1 MSRFLW
7 PGQLIFMLG
16 AGMALAAEL
25 RTFPYP
31 RPLPEP
37 TAQKLPPWRGFN
49 LLYKFNVGSAPT
61 PDRVMDEDF
70 RMIASLG
77 FNFVRVPLDYRC
89 WIVGGDWEKIDETKL
104 REIDRIVA
112 LGGEYGVHVSLN
124 FHRAPGYTVAKPAE
138 ARSLWTDA
146 EAQRVCALHWAAFAQ
161 RYRGIANAR
170 LTFNLFN
177 EPAGVSESVYY
188 DVVKRMVDAI
198 RAHDPDR
205 LVICDGLDYGT
216 VPPKSL
222 RALGVALAT
231 RGYRPMNISHY
242 KASWVGGA
250 DKWAVPHWPAAQV
263 SAFLYG
269 PMKKELQ
276 SSLVFEGP
284 LGSATLRLRVN
295 TVSSRAKLRATD
307 ERGTVLWEH
316 AFAPGPGEGEW
327 KQVVHRAEWNSYAN
341 IYDRDYLIAIPTGAT
356 RIEVR
361 NVDGDWLTLSEV
373 GVKSGEQEWTI
384 PTVDSWGLKHAG
396 AVRFDPTQA
405 GGIGALHAPSM
416 LDRAWLRDTCYAPWR
431 EAQAAGLGVMI
442 GEMGAFQHTP
452 HPVVLRWMEDVL
464 AVAQEN
470 RWGWA
475 LWNFRG
481 GFGVLD
487 SKRTDVTY
495 ETWEGHQLDRAML
508 ELLQKY

>member
-1 MSRFLW
+1 MSRPLW
-7 PGQLIFMLG
+7 LGKLIFIFG
-16 AGMALAAEL
+16 AGVALAAAP

-37 TAQKLPPWRGFN
+37 TAEKLPQWRGFN

-61 PDRVMDEDF
+61 PDSAMVEDF

-77 FNFVRVPLDYRC
+77 FNFARVPLDYRC
-89 WIVGGDWEKIDETKL
+89 WITGGDWEKIDEAKL

-124 FHRAPGYTVAKPAE
+124 FHRAPGFTVAKPAE
-138 ARSLWTDA
+138 ARSVWTDA
-146 EAQRVCALHWAAFAQ
+146 EAQRVCAQHWAAFAK
-161 RYRGIANAR
+161 RYKGIPSAK
-170 LTFNLFN
+170 LSFNLFN
-177 EPAGVSESVYY
+177 EPPAIAESVYY
-188 DVVKRMVDAI
+188 DVVKQMVAAI
-198 RAHDPDR
+198 RAEDPHR
-205 LVICDGLDYGT
+205 LVLCDGLDYGN

-222 RALGVALAT
+222 HALGVALCT

-242 KASWVGGA
+242 KASWINGS
-250 DKWAVPHWPAAQV
+250 DTWAVPQWPAAQV

-269 PMKKELQ
+269 PMKKEFQ

-284 LGSATLRLRVN
+284 LGGATLRLRVN
-295 TVSSRAKLRATD
+295 TVSTRATLRATD

-316 AFAPGPGEGEW
+316 AFVPGPGEGEW
-327 KQVVHRAEWNSYAN
+327 KKVVHRAEWKTYAN
-341 IYDRDYLIAIPTGAT
+341 LYDRDYLIAIPASVT
-356 RIEVR
+356 RVDVR

-373 GVKSGEQEWTI
+373 GVKADGKEWTMA
-384 PTVDSWGLKHAG
+384 TVDTWGLKHTG
-396 AVRFDPTQA
+396 PVRFDPAQ
-405 GGIGALHAPSM
+405 GGGGALRAPSM
-416 LDRAWLRDTCYAPWR
+416 LDRAWLREKGYAPWSD
-431 EAQAAGLGVMI
+431 AQAAGLGVMI
-442 GEMGAFQHTP
+442 GEMGAYQHTP
-452 HPVVLRWMEDVL
+452 HAVVLRWMEDVL
-464 AVAQEN
+464 AIAQEN

-475 LWNFRG
+475 LWNLRG

-487 SKRTDVTY
+487 SKRSDITY

>member
-1 MSRFLW
+1 MNRRAWCW
-7 PGQLIFMLG
+7 PLIFLFG
-16 AGMALAAEL
+16 AGVALAAAP

-37 TAQKLPPWRGFN
+37 TAEKLPLWRGFN

-61 PDRVMDEDF
+61 PDSAMVEDF

-77 FNFVRVPLDYRC
+77 FNFARVPLDYRC
-89 WIVGGDWEKIDETKL
+89 WITGGDWEKIDEAKL

-124 FHRAPGYTVAKPAE
+124 FHRAPGFTVAKPAE
-138 ARSLWTDA
+138 ARNLWTDA
-146 EAQRVCALHWAAFAQ
+146 EAQRVCAQHWAAFAK
-161 RYRGIANAR
+161 RYKGIPSAR
-170 LTFNLFN
+170 LSFNLFN
-177 EPAGVSESVYY
+177 EPPAIAESVYY

-198 RAHDPDR
+198 RAEDPNR
-205 LVICDGLDYGT
+205 LVLCDGLDYGN

-222 RALGVALAT
+222 HVLGVALCT
-231 RGYRPMNISHY
+231 RGYRPMNISHFR
-242 KASWVGGA
+242 ANWIGGS
-250 DKWAVPHWPAAQV
+250 DTWAVPQWPAAQV

-269 PMKKELQ
+269 PMKKEFQ

-284 LGSATLRLRVN
+284 LGGATLRLRVN
-295 TVSSRAKLRATD
+295 TVSTRAKLRATD

-316 AFAPGPGEGEW
+316 AFVPGPGEGEW
-327 KQVVHRAEWNSYAN
+327 KKVVHRPEWKTYAN
-341 IYDRDYLIAIPTGAT
+341 LYDRDYLIAIPAGVT
-356 RIEVR
+356 RVEVS
-361 NVDGDWLTLSEV
+361 NVDGDWLTLSEI
-373 GVKSGEQEWTI
+373 GIKAGEKNWTMA
-384 PTVDSWGLKHAG
+384 TVDSWGLRHTG
-396 AVRFDPTQA
+396 AVCFDPAQT
-405 GGIGALHAPSM
+405 GGGALRAPSM
-416 LDRAWLRDTCYAPWR
+416 LDRAWLRDKCYAPWR
-431 EAQAAGLGVMI
+431 DAQAAGLGVMI
-442 GEMGAFQHTP
+442 GEMGAFQYTP

-464 AVAQEN
+464 SVAQEN

-487 SKRTDVTY
+487 SKRTDITY
-495 ETWEGHQLDRAML
+495 EEWEGHQLDRAML